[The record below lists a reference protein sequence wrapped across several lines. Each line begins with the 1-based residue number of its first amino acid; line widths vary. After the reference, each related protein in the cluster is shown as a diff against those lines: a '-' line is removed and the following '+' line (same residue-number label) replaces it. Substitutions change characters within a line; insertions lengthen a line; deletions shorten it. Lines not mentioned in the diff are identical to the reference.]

1 MSSCLFLYLYTE
13 TCIIKGSFVSFR
25 IVVLFDLSIY
35 TPRVFEFR
43 TFRLAYIV
51 WLVYYMKFYTKI
63 IHICTAVVDESEM

>member
-13 TCIIKGSFVSFR
+13 TCIIKASFVSFR
-25 IVVLFDLSIY
+25 IFVLFDLSIY

-51 WLVYYMKFYTKI
+51 WLVYYISVFMSFR
-63 IHICTAVVDESEM
+63 V

>member
-25 IVVLFDLSIY
+25 IFVLFDLSIY
-35 TPRVFEFR
+35 TPRVFELR

-51 WLVYYMKFYTKI
+51 WLVYYISVCMSFR
-63 IHICTAVVDESEM
+63 V